1 MLKMTTCGWF
11 IREGHL
17 KDRVNIFWT
26 NSLCEGVAVSV
37 DAKKW
42 IRGWKRAK
50 GGLHNW
56 PGVGRVQGDESVDD
70 RQEDDASVMTDYIR
84 VSRQLPPR
92 QLQRSYSTIHT
103 QTGSALFWDIGSL
116 SMEMFLFQYSNFVL
130 SQTILPRAEWPERI
144 WLGGNSSVHRL
155 ST

>member
-11 IREGHL
+11 IREGHE

-37 DAKKW
+37 DMKKW

-56 PGVGRVQGDESVDD
+56 PGVGRVQDDESVDGHLRSERKEND
-70 RQEDDASVMTDYIR
+70 RFVSASGETSR
-84 VSRQLPPR
+84 VNPV
-92 QLQRSYSTIHT
+92 TIT
-103 QTGSALFWDIGSL
+103 LL
-116 SMEMFLFQYSNFVL
+116 Y
-130 SQTILPRAEWPERI
+130 
-144 WLGGNSSVHRL
+144 LGDGC
-155 ST
+155 